1 MLKVQA
7 IKQKTKQNIMILFY
21 LVRRSD
27 NWVTHTALLIV
38 ALPNSF
44 SSLICFSNS

>member
-1 MLKVQA
+1 MLNILD
-7 IKQKTKQNIMILFY
+7 IKQKTKQNMLLFY
-21 LVRRSD
+21 LVKRSD

-44 SSLICFSNS
+44 SS